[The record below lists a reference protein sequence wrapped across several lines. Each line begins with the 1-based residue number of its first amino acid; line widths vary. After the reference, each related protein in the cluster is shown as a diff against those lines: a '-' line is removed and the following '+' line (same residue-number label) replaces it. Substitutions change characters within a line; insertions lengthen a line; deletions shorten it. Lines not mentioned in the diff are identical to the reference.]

1 MLAPCLRCPT
11 CFAGGMRFGLL
22 FLLLGFAPLFAQ
34 NNQLAGMQQDLA
46 ELRNEVEKL
55 KLENADLRDALNKQ
69 RNASVGNSSNAEAA
83 ARTKAEALAE
93 VDRRLK
99 QQTADVNAAL
109 TELGRR
115 VDAALAGRQPL
126 ANRPVTPPAKP
137 TGTPPSTTGVAP
149 ASTTPPPAPEDGL
162 PTDMPRTGTPYKVKS
177 GDTVTKIARQFGSK
191 VEWIL
196 QANKLSSAGALRADV
211 EIFVPQPE
219 VPAR

>member
-1 MLAPCLRCPT
+1 
-11 CFAGGMRFGLL
+11 MRFGLL

-109 TELGRR
+109 AELGRR
-115 VDAALAGRQPL
+115 VDAALAGRQPTTSRPTPPAKSAGAPP
-126 ANRPVTPPAKP
+126 ANPGVTPPAGNP
-137 TGTPPSTTGVAP
+137 P
-149 ASTTPPPAPEDGL
+149 ASPDDGL
-162 PTDMPRTGTPYKVKS
+162 TSEVPRTGTPYRVKS
-177 GDTVTKIARQFGSK
+177 GDTVIRIARQFGSK

-196 QANKLSSAGALRADV
+196 QANKLPSTGALRADV

-219 VPAR
+219 APAR

>member
-1 MLAPCLRCPT
+1 
-11 CFAGGMRFGLL
+11 MRFGLL

-46 ELRNEVEKL
+46 ELRNEVDKL

-69 RNASVGNSSNAEAA
+69 RNASVGYSSNSEAS
-83 ARTKAEALAE
+83 ARTKAEALTE

-126 ANRPVTPPAKP
+126 ANRPVTPPVKP
-137 TGTPPSTTGVAP
+137 TVTPPSTTGVAP
-149 ASTTPPPAPEDGL
+149 PATTPPAAPEDGL
-162 PTDMPRTGTPYKVKS
+162 PSDIPRTGTPYKVKS

-196 QANKLSSAGALRADV
+196 QANKLPSAGALRADV

>member
-126 ANRPVTPPAKP
+126 AKP

-149 ASTTPPPAPEDGL
+149 PATTPPPAPEDGL

-191 VEWIL
+191 IEWIL
-196 QANKLSSAGALRADV
+196 QANKLPSPGALRADV

-219 VPAR
+219 TPVR

>member
-1 MLAPCLRCPT
+1 
-11 CFAGGMRFGLL
+11 MRFGLL

-69 RNASVGNSSNAEAA
+69 RNASVGNSSTAEAS

-115 VDAALAGRQPL
+115 VDAALAGRQPV
-126 ANRPVTPPAKP
+126 AARPVTPPAKP
-137 TGTPPSTTGVAP
+137 TVTPPSTTGVAP
-149 ASTTPPPAPEDGL
+149 PATTPPAAPEDGL
-162 PTDMPRTGTPYKVKS
+162 PADMPRTGTPYKVKS

-196 QANKLSSAGALRADV
+196 QANKLPSTGALRADV

-219 VPAR
+219 APAR

>member
-22 FLLLGFAPLFAQ
+22 FLLLGFSPLFAQ

-99 QQTADVNAAL
+99 QQTADVNTAL
-109 TELGRR
+109 AELGRR

-126 ANRPVTPPAKP
+126 ANRPVTPVAKP

-149 ASTTPPPAPEDGL
+149 PATTPPLASDDGL
-162 PTDMPRTGTPYKVKS
+162 PTDMPRTGTPYRVKS

-196 QANKLSSAGALRADV
+196 QANKLPSTGALRADV

-219 VPAR
+219 APAR

>member
-69 RNASVGNSSNAEAA
+69 RNASVGNSSTAEAS

-126 ANRPVTPPAKP
+126 AKP

-149 ASTTPPPAPEDGL
+149 PTTTPPPAPEDGL
-162 PTDMPRTGTPYKVKS
+162 PTDMPRTGTSYKVKS

-191 VEWIL
+191 IEWIL
-196 QANKLSSAGALRADV
+196 QANKLPSPGALRADV

-219 VPAR
+219 APAR

>member
-1 MLAPCLRCPT
+1 
-11 CFAGGMRFGLL
+11 MRFGLL

-69 RNASVGNSSNAEAA
+69 RNASVGNSSTVEAS

-99 QQTADVNAAL
+99 QQTADVNTAL

-126 ANRPVTPPAKP
+126 AKP

-149 ASTTPPPAPEDGL
+149 PTTNPPPAPEDGL

-191 VEWIL
+191 IEWIL
-196 QANKLSSAGALRADV
+196 QANKLPSPGALRADV

-219 VPAR
+219 APAR

>member
-69 RNASVGNSSNAEAA
+69 RNASVGNSSTAEAS

-115 VDAALAGRQPL
+115 VDAALAGRQPPISRPTPPTKSAGAPP
-126 ANRPVTPPAKP
+126 ANPGVTPPA
-137 TGTPPSTTGVAP
+137 GN
-149 ASTTPPPAPEDGL
+149 PPAAPDDGL
-162 PTDMPRTGTPYKVKS
+162 TSEVPRTGTPYKVKS

-191 VEWIL
+191 IEWIL
-196 QANKLSSAGALRADV
+196 QANKLPSPGALRADV

-219 VPAR
+219 APAR

>member
-1 MLAPCLRCPT
+1 
-11 CFAGGMRFGLL
+11 MRLGLL

-69 RNASVGNSSNAEAA
+69 RNASVGNSSTAEAS

-126 ANRPVTPPAKP
+126 AKPAV
-137 TGTPPSTTGVAP
+137 TPPSTTGVAP
-149 ASTTPPPAPEDGL
+149 PTTNPPPAPEDGL

-191 VEWIL
+191 IEWIL
-196 QANKLSSAGALRADV
+196 QANKLPSPGALRADV

-219 VPAR
+219 APAR

>member
-1 MLAPCLRCPT
+1 
-11 CFAGGMRFGLL
+11 MRFGLL

-55 KLENADLRDALNKQ
+55 KLENADLREALNKQ

-109 TELGRR
+109 AELGRR
-115 VDAALAGRQPL
+115 VDAALAGRQPPISRPTPPTKSAGAPS
-126 ANRPVTPPAKP
+126 ANPGVTPPA
-137 TGTPPSTTGVAP
+137 GN
-149 ASTTPPPAPEDGL
+149 PPAAPDDGL
-162 PTDMPRTGTPYKVKS
+162 TSEVPRTGTPYKVKS
-177 GDTVTKIARQFGSK
+177 GDTVIRIARQFGSK

-196 QANKLSSAGALRADV
+196 QANKLPSTGALRADV

>member
-115 VDAALAGRQPL
+115 VDAALAGRQP
-126 ANRPVTPPAKP
+126 PAKP

-149 ASTTPPPAPEDGL
+149 PATTPPPAPEDGL

-191 VEWIL
+191 IEWIL

>member
-1 MLAPCLRCPT
+1 MLAPCLRCLT

-69 RNASVGNSSNAEAA
+69 RNASVGNSSTAEAS

-99 QQTADVNAAL
+99 QQTADVNTAL

-126 ANRPVTPPAKP
+126 VKP

-149 ASTTPPPAPEDGL
+149 PATTPPPVTEDGL

-191 VEWIL
+191 IEWIL
-196 QANKLSSAGALRADV
+196 QANKLPSPGALRADV

>member
-1 MLAPCLRCPT
+1 
-11 CFAGGMRFGLL
+11 MRFGLL

-126 ANRPVTPPAKP
+126 AKP

-149 ASTTPPPAPEDGL
+149 PATTPPPAPEDGL

>member
-69 RNASVGNSSNAEAA
+69 RNASVGNSSTAEAS

-126 ANRPVTPPAKP
+126 AKP

-149 ASTTPPPAPEDGL
+149 PTTNPPPAPEDGL

-191 VEWIL
+191 IEWIL
-196 QANKLSSAGALRADV
+196 QANKLPSPGALRADV

-219 VPAR
+219 APAR

>member
-46 ELRNEVEKL
+46 ELRNEVDKL

-69 RNASVGNSSNAEAA
+69 RNASVGNSSNSEAS
-83 ARTKAEALAE
+83 ARTKAEALTE

-126 ANRPVTPPAKP
+126 ANRPVTPPVKP
-137 TGTPPSTTGVAP
+137 TVTPPSTTGVAP
-149 ASTTPPPAPEDGL
+149 PATTPPAAPEDGL
-162 PTDMPRTGTPYKVKS
+162 PSDIPRTGTPYKVKS

-196 QANKLSSAGALRADV
+196 QANKLPSAGALRADV

>member
-1 MLAPCLRCPT
+1 
-11 CFAGGMRFGLL
+11 MRFGLL

-126 ANRPVTPPAKP
+126 AKP
-137 TGTPPSTTGVAP
+137 TGTSPSTTGVAP
-149 ASTTPPPAPEDGL
+149 PATTPPPAPEDGL

-191 VEWIL
+191 IEWIL

-219 VPAR
+219 APAR